1 MLNEISQ
8 TQKDKYHTF
17 SFICG
22 SQILNFIFSYAYMRV
37 EVMKLESGPG
47 QGKKK
52 SAYGGEA
59 KECSDVEVEAGGW
72 KQGGGVG
79 GEDQ

>member
-1 MLNEISQ
+1 MLNEVSQ

-37 EVMKLESGPG
+37 EVMKLGSDPG
-47 QGKKK
+47 EGKK
-52 SAYGGEA
+52 SP
-59 KECSDVEVEAGGW
+59 
-72 KQGGGVG
+72 
-79 GEDQ
+79 